1 MNKKIVV
8 FLSALVVLAI
18 GVFIGVYSNQE
29 KDFSNAT
36 GVVVNDGVIPG
47 YTAEQIQEMMQR
59 EADKSMFS
67 FEINARPVFEDGE
80 SEGAIRIANPPYGA
94 YAIEV
99 EIKLD
104 DSGETVFKTPFE
116 INARPVF
123 EDGESEGAIRIA
135 NPPYGAYAIE
145 VEIKLDDS
153 GETVFKTPRLQ
164 PNQYIEKAKLS
175 EKLEAGEYPATATIT
190 AYDLETDDYVGM
202 SSAKLI
208 IKIEN

>member
-1 MNKKIVV
+1 MNKKIVG
-8 FLSALVVLAI
+8 FLSVLVVLAI
-18 GVFIGVYSNQE
+18 GIFIGVYSNQE
-29 KDFSNAT
+29 KDFSNAS
-36 GVVVNDGVIPG
+36 GAIVMDGVIPG

-59 EADKSMFS
+59 EADKSVFS
-67 FEINARPVFEDGE
+67 
-80 SEGAIRIANPPYGA
+80 
-94 YAIEV
+94 
-99 EIKLD
+99 
-104 DSGETVFKTPFE
+104 FE